1 MPEFKARMLQP
12 LTLDAVKAKSLA
24 QDMRLKDK
32 SHFNVSV
39 SAMQRLATLGETVGA
54 CFNHGALVP
63 DPVRL
68 QDQLLELAAF
78 ALIWAELL
86 DIAPCRCPEIGVVC
100 WRHIELNPGGVVQ

>member
-24 QDMRLKDK
+24 QDMRLRDK
-32 SHFNVSV
+32 SHSEL
-39 SAMQRLATLGETVGA
+39 STSTMQRLATLGETVGA
-54 CFNHGALVP
+54 CFNHGALVS

-78 ALIWAELL
+78 ALTWAELL
-86 DIAPCRCPEIGVVC
+86 DIVPCRCPDIGVVC
-100 WRHIELNPGGVVQ
+100 WRHIELREGGVLQ